1 MTFQSIADTVHEHT
15 ASDEDPADLS
25 FVVSGRFMQQL
36 AVTLRPGRRMV
47 GWAKSVIAHDNGV
60 ILEDAGNEALVM
72 ACNVGD
78 ADARVVLSPGGC
90 VGAFDLKQLAG
101 RILLPQENFLAV
113 GPGVQLRPYSHIK
126 SLKSANRP
134 DGLVL
139 LQADGEGWVFL
150 AATGEV
156 SHLKLGA
163 GQILAARGSAI
174 AALGA
179 TVVIE
184 KASESHGVAADNKLN
199 VAILRGPGNVWLQ
212 SAPAPANAPEPDAK
226 PGSPIVISF
235 S

>member
-1 MTFQSIADTVHEHT
+1 MTFQSIAETVHEHT
-15 ASDEDPADLS
+15 AGDEDSADLS

-36 AVTLRPGRRMV
+36 TVTLKPGRRMV

-78 ADARVVLSPGGC
+78 ADARVILSPGGC
-90 VGAFDLKQLAG
+90 VGVFDLKQLAG

-139 LQADGEGWVFL
+139 LQADGEGWVFT

-212 SAPAPANAPEPDAK
+212 SAPAPASAVEPDAE
-226 PGSPIVISF
+226 PGSPIVVSF
-235 S
+235 N